1 MFLLIKDL
9 ENALNCL
16 QREDPSLKVRVDP
29 DSGQVGASD
38 GGETGPCLLTRLHTV
53 CRFLRPPR
61 RSCAGWESC
70 TSRSCTIASDGS
82 TASRP
87 TWARFRWPTG
97 RASSTRPR
105 PQVCTRHLLIH
116 LFRSLL
122 NSSPRCDADTLD
134 RTIGDRRHLVTAQ
147 VSVQPADILSAGGS
161 CHVAFTEELES
172 QLSAEAKEAVENGAR
187 SSYLQGIIRDEEKT
201 VQNSDLYYIIIL
213 TSRLPPQ
220 VRCLAILSW
229 ECLH

>member
-1 MFLLIKDL
+1 MSLFIKDL

-38 GGETGPCLLTRLHTV
+38 GGETGGGCLV
-53 CRFLRPPR
+53 CRPRLTQSVAFFPPPR
-61 RSCAGWESC
+61 RSCAGWVSC

-87 TWARFRWPTG
+87 TWARCRWPTG

-105 PQVCTRHLLIH
+105 PQVCALVTYS
-116 LFRSLL
+116 FMCEDVLL
-122 NSSPRCDADTLD
+122 NSCPRCDADTLD
-134 RTIGDRRHLVTAQ
+134 RTVGDRRHLVTAQ

-161 CHVAFTEELES
+161 CHVAFTEELDS

-187 SSYLQGIIRDEEKT
+187 SSYLQGIVGDEEKT
-201 VQNSDLYYIIIL
+201 GQN
-213 TSRLPPQ
+213 Q
-220 VRCLAILSW
+220 FNQ
-229 ECLH
+229 